1 MVALQS
7 LKTLFTFFIEVVNT
21 RCEKSETLYIYLIGL
36 DKIQCFKGYCVP
48 IQGDQIVRFLA
59 DCAVFERSVRDDLV
73 CESPPLGVRF
83 SVLKVAVL
91 AVFSNLA
98 KN

>member
-1 MVALQS
+1 MC
-7 LKTLFTFFIEVVNT
+7 N
-21 RCEKSETLYIYLIGL
+21 
-36 DKIQCFKGYCVP
+36 CVCVLGP
-48 IQGDQIVRFLA
+48 SQGDQIVRDLA
-59 DCAVFERSVRDDLV
+59 DCAVLKRSVRDDLV

-98 KN
+98 KNLIFY